1 MDLYSLCRKD
11 EVHKDLIT
19 EAYNSFICNDT
30 RNVLSFTLQDN
41 CIFKN
46 VNSSMFRVFSP
57 LISSILQDIPEARGD
72 IILPDFDEE
81 TFRDLI
87 EILSFGYT
95 RSLDNLP
102 LNNLKSLAKC
112 LSISM
117 DNLSLDVRTS
127 KCSKTFNDV
136 PKFDDIKE

>member
-11 EVHKDLIT
+11 EVHKDFIT

-57 LISSILQDIPEARGD
+57 LITSILQDIPEAGGD

-81 TFRDLI
+81 SFRDLI
-87 EILSFGYT
+87 EVLSFGYT
-95 RSLDNLP
+95 RALDDMSSVCQSWQCYPLSTLVLSTNITSGPVQSSNSESVAIINSL
-102 LNNLKSLAKC
+102 
-112 LSISM
+112 
-117 DNLSLDVRTS
+117 
-127 KCSKTFNDV
+127 
-136 PKFDDIKE
+136 